1 MYAME
6 PWSGNYTVPPAI
18 WTSAHVNQF
27 VEPGWHF
34 LGGEGRGLLPGGGSW
49 TVMVPSPAGEVEQS
63 LDTTPRLVPDAGKGD
78 FTLVL
83 EKLEGDCL
91 RCKVAATTAETVSF
105 ALTGALRATRSLS
118 MWLTNGT
125 VSFAKM
131 ADIDVSG
138 GSFHVE
144 VPRDTMITL
153 STTTGQAKGTTS
165 PATCTGS
172 CLPPVYTHA
181 LAAPCLEH
189 HTHSNAR
196 VWVLDNMKMND
207 CMLRTGD
214 VICSGVYKPFPF
226 PFNASCK
233 HHHESPFRFL

>member
-34 LGGEGRGLLPGGGSW
+34 LGGEGSGLLPGGGSW
-49 TVMVPSPAGEVEQS
+49 TVMVPS
-63 LDTTPRLVPDAGKGD
+63 LDSGGVRSADAMPRLVGDASEGD

-91 RCKVAATTAETVSF
+91 RCKVPATTAEMVSF
-105 ALTGALRATRSLS
+105 TLTGALKATKSLS

-131 ADIDVSG
+131 PDVGVAG

-153 STTTGQAKGTTS
+153 STTTGQAKGES
-165 PATCTGS
+165 PETCTGS
-172 CLPPVYTHA
+172 CRFSAEQDLQYS
-181 LAAPCLEH
+181 LSS
-189 HTHSNAR
+189 SNAHNQR
-196 VWVLDNMKMND
+196 
-207 CMLRTGD
+207 
-214 VICSGVYKPFPF
+214 IF
-226 PFNASCK
+226 
-233 HHHESPFRFL
+233 

>member
-34 LGGEGRGLLPGGGSW
+34 LGGEGNGLLPGGGSW
-49 TVMVPSPAGEVEQS
+49 TVMVPSPNSSRPRALSLPNLVGDAGE
-63 LDTTPRLVPDAGKGD
+63 GD

-91 RCKVAATTAETVSF
+91 RCKVPATTGEVVSF
-105 ALTGALRATRSLS
+105 ALTGPLKATTSLS

-125 VSFAKM
+125 VSFVKM
-131 ADIDVSG
+131 ADVAVAG

-153 STTTGQAKGTTS
+153 STTRGQAKGTTS

-172 CLPPVYTHA
+172 CLRFCRHLHHA
-181 LAAPCLEH
+181 
-189 HTHSNAR
+189 
-196 VWVLDNMKMND
+196 
-207 CMLRTGD
+207 
-214 VICSGVYKPFPF
+214 
-226 PFNASCK
+226 
-233 HHHESPFRFL
+233 